1 MTQGSR
7 KRQFAEPRVVV
18 SKCIEFE
25 PVRYNGDMIPSREVA
40 RLKPFIDFLP
50 VCPEVE
56 IGLGIPRE
64 TIRIVQTGGVNHLI
78 QPSTGRDVTE
88 EMKAFCT
95 RFLDEIPPVD
105 GFILKNRSPTS
116 GINGVRI
123 YPSAQPSAPIG
134 HGPGFFGGE
143 VLKRYPSYPIEDEGR
158 LKNHR
163 ILDHFLTRI
172 YTLADFRVVEEQQT
186 FTGLVEFHTHNKLL
200 LMAHARKGYEELGR
214 LVGSHE
220 RKAPA
225 GDLIARYRSLLLLT
239 IAKAPTYAQ
248 NINVMLHSEGRFKHR
263 LNHEEKGVF
272 LDALENYRA
281 GTGTLAGPKNILKS
295 WIARFGDE
303 YLNEQTFFAPY
314 PDALM
319 EYPAEETERGRD
331 LWADFQDQS

>member
-1 MTQGSR
+1 MLQGSG
-7 KRQFAEPRVVV
+7 KRRFTQPRVVI
-18 SKCIEFE
+18 SRCIEFDA
-25 PVRYNGDMIPSREVA
+25 VRYNGDMIPSREVA
-40 RLKPFIDFLP
+40 RLKPLIDFLP

-64 TIRIVQTGGVNHLI
+64 TIRIVRTDGVNHLI
-78 QPSTGRDVTE
+78 QPSTGRDVTDD
-88 EMKAFCT
+88 MNTFCT

-116 GINGVRI
+116 GINGVRV
-123 YPSAQPSAPIG
+123 YPSPQPSAPIG

-143 VLKRYPSYPIEDEGR
+143 ILRRYPSYPIEDEGR

-172 YTLADFRVVEEQQT
+172 YALADYRVVEDNQT
-186 FTGLVEFHTHNKLL
+186 FQDLARFHSHNKLL
-200 LMAHARKGYEELGR
+200 LMAHTQKGYRELGR
-214 LVGSHE
+214 LVGSHG
-220 RKAPA
+220 K
-225 GDLIARYRSLLLLT
+225 GDDATELIARYRRLLIPT

-248 NINVMLHSEGRFKHR
+248 NINVMLHSVGRFKHQ
-263 LNHEEKGVF
+263 LNHEEKAVF
-272 LDALENYRA
+272 LDALGNYRT
-281 GTGTLAGPKNILKS
+281 GNGTLAGPKNILKS

-331 LWADFQDQS
+331 LWADFPE